1 LQVASCTPHEHRAA
15 HRPRRTG
22 LATPDASDSC
32 VCAHHRPRSRAP
44 AHAEQTQ
51 ASRAAPLALVHSRL
65 CTREAPQPSG
75 PHPELSGADSQCPS
89 SSFALTT
96 FFTTWLRG
104 QRVRKARGTSWT
116 RRSGMRAGAA
126 SAATSRRIADD
137 AALRGALAVRSPK
150 SVRWPRVRR
159 RRPPCAQV
167 DVVEQ
172 CDVNV
177 VCLQGKFATSAHR
190 VHNAPRC
197 TIDPGPPLG
206 PYAGVQRPWRVEYPN
221 LHLTRAYSPVRCQDG
236 ALFGFTP
243 RRPSPTRAIAAAP
256 TPPPWRRALWRACP
270 PS

>member
-1 LQVASCTPHEHRAA
+1 VYQLAGGVLHPARASSSAS
-15 HRPRRTG
+15 
-22 LATPDASDSC
+22 ATPD
-32 VCAHHRPRSRAP
+32 RSGHAGRVRFVRLRAP
-44 AHAEQTQ
+44 AHDEQTQ

-137 AALRGALAVRSPK
+137 AALRGALAVMSPK
-150 SVRWPRVRR
+150 SVRRPRVRR

-206 PYAGVQRPWRVEYPN
+206 PYAGLLHRTTRIVQRPWRVEYPN
-221 LHLTRAYSPVRCQDG
+221 GT
-236 ALFGFTP
+236 
-243 RRPSPTRAIAAAP
+243 
-256 TPPPWRRALWRACP
+256 
-270 PS
+270 